1 MPCSGHGLG
10 KFSER
15 PLRTQASSSTEAA
28 SYPMTRLRCAILD
41 DYFNV
46 ALTLAD
52 WSGISDRVDIN
63 VFNHPFASEQAA
75 ASALSDFEIVCAI
88 MERTTC

>member
-1 MPCSGHGLG
+1 
-10 KFSER
+10 
-15 PLRTQASSSTEAA
+15 
-28 SYPMTRLRCAILD
+28 MTRLRCAILD

-52 WSGISDRVDIN
+52 WSRISDRVDVT

-75 ASALSDFEIVCAI
+75 ASALAI
-88 MERTTC
+88 SRSSARCGNARHFRAACSRRCPS